1 MWGNPTLLQYI
12 YWLWS
17 LSKKIYW
24 EKVNI
29 DTINWEKVFDRS
41 ADHK

>member
-1 MWGNPTLLQYI
+1 MWLPHTFPPG
-12 YWLWS
+12 
-17 LSKKIYW
+17 KIYRKEYR
-24 EKVNI
+24 EKINI

>member
-1 MWGNPTLLQYI
+1 MWGNPTRFQYI

-17 LSKKIYW
+17 LLKKKYW